1 MQRPSRTKTLGAL
14 AALAAAAALAASMLT
29 VNAQPAE
36 DDHEAQA
43 LPSSFS

>member
-1 MQRPSRTKTLGAL
+1 MQRPSRTKTLG
-14 AALAAAAALAASMLT
+14 ALAASMLT